1 MKDTKF
7 IELLNL
13 YLDQQIEP
21 DDAARLEEEIAR
33 NPRRRETYR
42 QYCRMHRACT
52 MLFEQSHPSSEV
64 GVKLASSAAAVE
76 EKIEAFPAPVRSRAW
91 IGYAA
96 GLAAAACVALV
107 FVQRTTNDPRPS
119 SDVAVQM
126 TPAKATVPVPSAVRE
141 SVLMAQSTQLA
152 PSAARSVGR
161 VGDAPSLDW
170 MRQVNFAPVAHVPA
184 AELAFEPHPSIQP
197 ENDQQVFQSRLP
209 FQGKVEKAAFQFQ
222 R

>member
-21 DDAARLEEEIAR
+21 DDAACLEEEIAR
-33 NPRRRETYR
+33 NPARRETYR

-52 MLFEQSHPSSEV
+52 MLFEQSHPSAEV
-64 GVKLASSAAAVE
+64 GAKLASSAAAAE
-76 EKIEAFPAPVRSRAW
+76 EKIEAFPAPARSHAW

-96 GLAAAACVALV
+96 GLAAAACFALV
-107 FVQRTTNDPRPS
+107 FVPRTTNRSQPS
-119 SDVAVQM
+119 TNVAVQM
-126 TPAKATVPVPSAVRE
+126 TPAKATVPVASAVHE
-141 SVLMAQSTQLA
+141 SVLIAQSAQLA
-152 PSAARSVGR
+152 PAVARSVGR
-161 VGDAPSLDW
+161 VDETPSLDW
-170 MRQVNFAPVAHVPA
+170 MRQVNFAPVAHGSAP
-184 AELAFEPHPSIQP
+184 ELAFEPHPNIQP